1 MLTIYLNMSFN
12 FLIQAT
18 RVLNGNSFDEDELKM
33 VTDYVLS
40 LDNDILKDYF
50 NTCTILSY
58 DNDLELYIEILDIES
73 HWWKF
78 EPPGCRIDL
87 PPIQSLK
94 HLNRIDYRQIHMA
107 SAL

>member
-58 DNDLELYIEILDIES
+58 DNDLELYIEILDTLTKIYEEREEYEICEKLKFKKEES
-73 HWWKF
+73 LIITTEKT
-78 EPPGCRIDL
+78 I
-87 PPIQSLK
+87 
-94 HLNRIDYRQIHMA
+94 
-107 SAL
+107 